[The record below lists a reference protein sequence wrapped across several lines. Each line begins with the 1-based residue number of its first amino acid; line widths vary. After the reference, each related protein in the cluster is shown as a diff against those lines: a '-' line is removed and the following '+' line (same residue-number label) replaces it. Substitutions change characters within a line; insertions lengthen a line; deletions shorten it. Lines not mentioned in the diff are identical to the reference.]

1 MSKGNDIAI
10 YYASADNSEG
20 WVSVLNDFLVHFIEQ
35 KKVAPPKIELVE
47 YGNTADCKIAIA
59 VLSNNTISL
68 GNVKADGENLFVIKK
83 AEIPSVNFPEDLTT
97 GKQFRFFEKDADTG
111 QTAIFNTHAT
121 SDIKSLYWMKLLD
134 IAKEA
139 FDLLHPNA
147 KSLDKGKTIYLA
159 ETSNDQLKNRDAIKR
174 ELQRHGY
181 KVVPSTVLPKETIQ
195 LKEVVVQE
203 LDNCSLSIHIIGS
216 EDATLNSSAA
226 ASKVE
231 IQNELASQYVD
242 KIYANGGNSFDFS
255 RFLWISPDLHF
266 QNEQQQDKVE
276 ELKRDIE
283 ALKGAEIV
291 QTPMEIFKS
300 IVLYRMSD
308 NYRYEVEEKDD
319 IDYSNSVYVIFDQ
332 FEKESAEP
340 IIKAISAKGKNVLK
354 PVFEG
359 EQLSIINHHR
369 TCLINCDSVLVIY
382 HNENPKWVLS
392 KVNDMRKS
400 PGFGRVK
407 SFKSK
412 AIYVNQQDAE
422 IEKNRSNID
431 IITGKGNF
439 AIEDLDQ
446 FLSKVN

>member
-1 MSKGNDIAI
+1 MNKSNDITI
-10 YYASADNSEG
+10 YYSPADNSEG

-35 KKVAPPKIELVE
+35 KKVTPPKIELVE
-47 YGNTADCKIAIA
+47 YGNTSACKIAIA

-68 GNVKADGENLFVIKK
+68 GDVKADGENLFVIKK
-83 AEIPSVNFPEDLTT
+83 AEISSGNFPKDLTN
-97 GKQFRFFEKDADTG
+97 GKQFRFFEKDAETG

-139 FDLLHPNA
+139 FDLLHPNV

-181 KVVPSTVLPKETIQ
+181 KVVPSSILPKETNQ
-195 LKEVVVQE
+195 LKEVIVQE

-216 EDATLNSSAA
+216 EDATLNSSAT

-255 RFLWISPDLHF
+255 RFLWISPDLQF

-308 NYRYEVEEKDD
+308 NYRHEVEDKDD
-319 IDYSNSVYVIFDQ
+319 VDYDNSVYVIFDQ
-332 FEKESAEP
+332 FEKKSAEP
-340 IIKAISAKGKNVLK
+340 IINAISAKGKNVLK

-369 TCLINCDSVLVIY
+369 KCLINCDSVLVIY

-407 SFKSK
+407 PFKSK

-422 IEKNRSNID
+422 IEKNKSNID
-431 IITGKGNF
+431 IIIGKGNF
-439 AIEDLDQ
+439 EIEELDQ
-446 FLSKVN
+446 FLSIVN